1 MTRFQWEDL
10 PQAVRDAI
18 QDHAGPVVKAET
30 AATGLMPGVAARLY
44 LGNGGSVFLK
54 ACPAD
59 HPAATLYER
68 ELWAGHV
75 LPAAVPT
82 PRLRWSSTEHGWIAM
97 LHTFIDGRAVD
108 LSPGSPDVP
117 AMLGLVAELGSYLTP
132 YPGDDAP
139 PVSGNASALLA
150 KGRHLLDRGTLP
162 DQARYVAAL
171 DKWDVASLE
180 GTTLLHYDLHTG
192 NLKVVGDQVF
202 VLDWGFACQGAAW
215 GEPAMLAPRLIEAGH
230 TPERVEELLMNLLPA
245 WRSAP
250 SDGVTGLVALW
261 TLFRVYKAMHGP
273 AEMREFRGRAA
284 AAGHAWLRYRLG

>member
-30 AATGLMPGVAARLY
+30 AAAGLMPGVAARLY
-44 LGNGGSVFLK
+44 LGDGGSVFLK

-68 ELWAGHV
+68 ELWAGRV

-82 PRLRWSSTEHGWIAM
+82 PRLRWSSTEHGWVAM

-117 AMLGLVAELGSYLTP
+117 AVLWLVAELGSC
-132 YPGDDAP
+132 PGDDAP
-139 PVSGNASALLA
+139 PVSGNVSALPA
-150 KGRHLLDRGTLP
+150 KGRRLLDRGTLP

-171 DKWDVASLE
+171 DRWDVAGLE
-180 GTTLLHYDLHTG
+180 GTTLLHYDLHAG
-192 NLKVVGDQVF
+192 RPGQCRPQPLSGGGGVRHRPV
-202 VLDWGFACQGAAW
+202 
-215 GEPAMLAPRLIEAGH
+215 PRRAPRPGGRRGCA
-230 TPERVEELLMNLLPA
+230 A
-245 WRSAP
+245 A
-250 SDGVTGLVALW
+250 
-261 TLFRVYKAMHGP
+261 
-273 AEMREFRGRAA
+273 RGRPRRRPPA
-284 AAGHAWLRYRLG
+284 RSSRRRS